1 LVESEVKQ
9 KIMTKK
15 RFSTAVEELVATG
28 KMGYIDAASYV
39 VEQRGL
45 DYKSMKRLLTDSL
58 KAKIEAEATNLN
70 LLRVKKGNK
79 LPIWVIPLNL
89 ISYIM
94 H

>member
-1 LVESEVKQ
+1 MLGTREMSSLVESEVKE

-70 LLRVKKGNK
+70 LLKGIKKGNK
-79 LPIWVIPLNL
+79 LPI
-89 ISYIM
+89 
-94 H
+94 